1 MGWDA
6 ILCDYYEVMRVHRGE
21 WLDMFNSDISYKTRW
36 YDCASLL
43 FDWLDP
49 FRPCIHRNGH
59 QMFFWFTL
67 IKLYGFIIWVPGHW
81 FRCYIKWFVVSF
93 LNSIAKLCCWYY
105 SSRPVVRSICSCYY
119 DIWTSIMHLSI
130 ISELTCNTICIIC
143 SIHIQILFC
152 IFLELKR
159 MSYFWKVH
167 IWAAVII
174 FKVNLKIFHFW
185 TFMFI
190 TNILKIILFVFKV
203 TINSHFSLVLVRK
216 RYSECKMNEYAH
228 THTHTH
234 TRTLVFLSLWVH
246 SIGVMFFLLYKLY
259 FLSP

>member
-1 MGWDA
+1 MSTWSL
-6 ILCDYYEVMRVHRGE
+6 I
-21 WLDMFNSDISYKTRW
+21 
-36 YDCASLL
+36 SLL
-43 FDWLDP
+43 
-49 FRPCIHRNGH
+49 H
-59 QMFFWFTL
+59 
-67 IKLYGFIIWVPGHW
+67 
-81 FRCYIKWFVVSF
+81 KWFVVSF

-203 TINSHFSLVLVRK
+203 TINYFSLVLVRK

-234 TRTLVFLSLWVH
+234 THTGIFIIMGSFHRCNVFSTVQTVFSIPLTYKNLLHFLIFQKFNSVWFINLFPHGDQKLVRIYWYCYPCGHICCL
-246 SIGVMFFLLYKLY
+246 
-259 FLSP
+259 